1 MTRAPSLADQP
12 WLHAPEVRAVMKAL
26 GDARFVGG
34 CVRNSLLG
42 LGVDDID
49 IATPLTP
56 DAVAKAVER
65 EGMRA
70 VATGLEH
77 GTVTVVCNSKP
88 FEVTTLR
95 RDVSTDGRRATVAFT
110 TDWQEDAGR
119 RDFTINALYADAQG
133 QVFDYHGGLEDLKAG
148 VVRFIGDADARIAE
162 DYLRV
167 LRLFRIH
174 AWYGRGEINAI
185 ALTACAAAR
194 HQLKTL
200 SGERL
205 QKEVL
210 KLLLVRAPLGVV
222 RSMLASG
229 VLGELIPGAIDT
241 DALGRMCEIDSA
253 QGLPAD
259 PVLRLAVMLD
269 GAATA
274 HALAVRWR
282 FSNNDRDRLADVFRL
297 RDVVKVG
304 LPSGSSEALVY
315 RHGNA
320 TVRDLA
326 RVGWV
331 HGYPTPAADSWLAL
345 IRLAETWQR
354 PRLPIDGADILKAG
368 VPHGPAVGKTLH
380 AVEDWWIASGFPDS
394 RERALEK
401 LHEVLR
407 RA

>member
-65 EGMRA
+65 QGMRA

-174 AWYGRGEINAI
+174 AWYGRGEINAV

-210 KLLLVRAPLGVV
+210 KLLLARAPLGVV
-222 RSMLASG
+222 RSMQVSG

-241 DALGRMCEIDSA
+241 DALGRMCEIDGVH
-253 QGLPAD
+253 GLPAD

-269 GAATA
+269 SGATA

-297 RDVVKVG
+297 RDVVKAG
-304 LPSGSSEALVY
+304 LAGGAGEALVY

-331 HGYPTPAADSWLAL
+331 HAQPTHAGDGWLAL

-368 VPHGPAVGKTLH
+368 VPHGPAVGKALH

-401 LHEVLR
+401 LREVIE

>member
-1 MTRAPSLADQP
+1 
-12 WLHAPEVRAVMKAL
+12 
-26 GDARFVGG
+26 
-34 CVRNSLLG
+34 
-42 LGVDDID
+42 
-49 IATPLTP
+49 
-56 DAVAKAVER
+56 
-65 EGMRA
+65 
-70 VATGLEH
+70 
-77 GTVTVVCNSKP
+77 
-88 FEVTTLR
+88 
-95 RDVSTDGRRATVAFT
+95 
-110 TDWQEDAGR
+110 
-119 RDFTINALYADAQG
+119 
-133 QVFDYHGGLEDLKAG
+133 
-148 VVRFIGDADARIAE
+148 
-162 DYLRV
+162 
-167 LRLFRIH
+167 
-174 AWYGRGEINAI
+174 
-185 ALTACAAAR
+185 
-194 HQLKTL
+194 
-200 SGERL
+200 
-205 QKEVL
+205 
-210 KLLLVRAPLGVV
+210 
-222 RSMLASG
+222 

-253 QGLPAD
+253 HGLAAD

-331 HGYPTPAADSWLAL
+331 HAQPTPPADGWLAL
-345 IRLAETWQR
+345 MRLAETWQR

-380 AVEDWWIASGFPDS
+380 AVEEWWIASGFPDS

-401 LHEVLR
+401 LSEVLR

>member
-12 WLHAPEVRAVMKAL
+12 WLHAPEVRAVMAAL
-26 GDARFVGG
+26 GNARFVGG

-56 DAVAKAVER
+56 DVVAKAVAR
-65 EGMRA
+65 QGMRA

-119 RDFTINALYADAQG
+119 RDFTINALYADPQG

-174 AWYGRGEINAI
+174 AWYGRGEINAV

-210 KLLLVRAPLGVV
+210 KLLLARAPLGVV
-222 RSMLASG
+222 RSMQASG

-241 DALGRMCEIDSA
+241 DALGRMCEMS
-253 QGLPAD
+253 G
-259 PVLRLAVMLD
+259 
-269 GAATA
+269 GAFRTMI
-274 HALAVRWR
+274 VTGWR
-282 FSNNDRDRLADVFRL
+282 MCFACGMS
-297 RDVVKVG
+297 
-304 LPSGSSEALVY
+304 
-315 RHGNA
+315 
-320 TVRDLA
+320 
-326 RVGWV
+326 
-331 HGYPTPAADSWLAL
+331 
-345 IRLAETWQR
+345 
-354 PRLPIDGADILKAG
+354 
-368 VPHGPAVGKTLH
+368 
-380 AVEDWWIASGFPDS
+380 
-394 RERALEK
+394 
-401 LHEVLR
+401 
-407 RA
+407 

>member
-12 WLHAPEVRAVMKAL
+12 WLHAPEVRAVMAAL
-26 GDARFVGG
+26 GNARFVGG

-148 VVRFIGDADARIAE
+148 VVRFIGNADERIAE

-174 AWYGRGEINAI
+174 AWYGRGDINAV

-210 KLLLVRAPLGVV
+210 KLLLARAPLGVV
-222 RSMLASG
+222 RSMQACG
-229 VLGELIPGAIDT
+229 VLGELIPGVIDT
-241 DALGRMCEIDSA
+241 DALGRMCEVDSA
-253 QGLPAD
+253 HGLAAD

-269 GAATA
+269 SGATA

-297 RDVVKVG
+297 RGVVKAG
-304 LPSGSSEALVY
+304 LPGGAGEALVY
-315 RHGNA
+315 RYGNA

-326 RVGWV
+326 RIGWV
-331 HGYPTPAADSWLAL
+331 HTQPTPARDEWLAL

-380 AVEDWWIASGFPDS
+380 AVEEWWIASGFPGS

-401 LHEVLR
+401 LREVLG

>member
-1 MTRAPSLADQP
+1 MMRAPSLADQP
-12 WLHAPEVRAVMKAL
+12 WLHAPEVRAVMAAL
-26 GDARFVGG
+26 GNARFVGG

-56 DAVAKAVER
+56 DVVAKAVAR
-65 EGMRA
+65 QGMHA

-133 QVFDYHGGLEDLKAG
+133 QVFDYHGGLEDLKVG

-210 KLLLVRAPLGVV
+210 KLLLARAPHGVV
-222 RSMLASG
+222 RSMQASG

-253 QGLPAD
+253 HGLAAD

-297 RDVVKVG
+297 RDVVKAG
-304 LPSGSSEALVY
+304 LPGGASEALVY

-331 HGYPTPAADSWLAL
+331 HAQPTLPADSWLAL
-345 IRLAETWQR
+345 MRLAETWQR

-368 VPHGPAVGKTLH
+368 VTHGPAVGKTLS
-380 AVEDWWIASGFPDS
+380 AVEEWWIDSGFPDS
-394 RERALEK
+394 RARALEK
-401 LHEVLR
+401 LQEVLK

>member
-1 MTRAPSLADQP
+1 MTRATSLADQP

-56 DAVAKAVER
+56 DVVAQAVER
-65 EGMRA
+65 QGMRA

-110 TDWQEDAGR
+110 TDWREDAGR

-174 AWYGRGEINAI
+174 AWYGRGEINAV

-210 KLLLVRAPLGVV
+210 KLLLAKAPLDVV
-222 RSMLASG
+222 RSMQASG
-229 VLGELIPGAIDT
+229 VLGELIPGTIDT
-241 DALGRMCEIDSA
+241 DALGRMCEIDRA
-253 QGLPAD
+253 HGLSAD

-282 FSNNDRDRLADVFRL
+282 FSNHDRDRLSDVFRL
-297 RDVVKVG
+297 RDIVTADLRDG
-304 LPSGSSEALVY
+304 AGEALVY

-331 HGYPTPAADSWLAL
+331 HASPARSGDDWLAL

-354 PRLPIDGADILKAG
+354 PQLPINGGDILKAG
-368 VPHGPAVGKTLH
+368 VPHGPEVGKALH
-380 AVEDWWIASGFPDS
+380 AVEEWWIASRFPDS
-394 RERALEK
+394 RARALEK
-401 LHEVLR
+401 LREVLG

>member
-1 MTRAPSLADQP
+1 
-12 WLHAPEVRAVMKAL
+12 
-26 GDARFVGG
+26 
-34 CVRNSLLG
+34 VRNSLLG

-56 DAVAKAVER
+56 DVVAKAVER
-65 EGMRA
+65 QGMRA

-174 AWYGRGEINAI
+174 AWYGRGEINAV

-210 KLLLVRAPLGVV
+210 KLLLARAPLGVV
-222 RSMLASG
+222 RSMQASG

-253 QGLPAD
+253 HGLAAD

-331 HGYPTPAADSWLAL
+331 HAQPTPPADGWLAL
-345 IRLAETWQR
+345 MRLAETWQR

-368 VPHGPAVGKTLH
+368 VPHGPAVGKTLS
-380 AVEDWWIASGFPDS
+380 AVEEWWIASGFPDS
-394 RERALEK
+394 RARALEK
-401 LHEVLR
+401 LQEVLR

>member
-12 WLHAPEVRAVMKAL
+12 WLHAPEVRAVMAAL
-26 GDARFVGG
+26 GNARFVGG

-65 EGMRA
+65 QGMRA

-174 AWYGRGEINAI
+174 AWYGRGEINAV

-210 KLLLVRAPLGVV
+210 KLLLARAPLGVV
-222 RSMLASG
+222 RSMQASG

-253 QGLPAD
+253 HGLAAD

-297 RDVVKVG
+297 RDVVKAG
-304 LPSGSSEALVY
+304 LPGSASEALVY

-331 HGYPTPAADSWLAL
+331 HAQPTPPADGWLAL
-345 IRLAETWQR
+345 MRLAETWQR

-380 AVEDWWIASGFPDS
+380 AVEEWWIASGFPDS

-401 LHEVLR
+401 LSEVLR

>member
-1 MTRAPSLADQP
+1 MTRAHSLADQP

-65 EGMRA
+65 QGMRA

-174 AWYGRGEINAI
+174 AWYGRGEINAV

-222 RSMLASG
+222 RAMQASG
-229 VLGELIPGAIDT
+229 VLGELIPGVIDT

-253 QGLPAD
+253 HGLAAD

-282 FSNNDRDRLADVFRL
+282 LSNKDRDRLADVFRL

-304 LPSGSSEALVY
+304 LPRGSSEALVY

-331 HGYPTPAADSWLAL
+331 RAYPTPAAEGWLAL

-354 PRLPIDGADILKAG
+354 PHLPIDGADILKAG
-368 VPHGPAVGKTLH
+368 VPHGPAVGKALA
-380 AVEDWWIASGFPDS
+380 AVEDWWVASGFPAS

-401 LHEVLR
+401 LQEVLR

>member
-56 DAVAKAVER
+56 DAVAQAVER
-65 EGMRA
+65 QGMRA

-174 AWYGRGEINAI
+174 AWYGRGEINAV

-210 KLLLVRAPLGVV
+210 KLLLAKAPLGVV
-222 RSMLASG
+222 QSMQASG

-241 DALGRMCEIDSA
+241 DALGRMCEIDGVH
-253 QGLPAD
+253 GLPAD

-297 RDVVKVG
+297 RDVVKAG
-304 LPSGSSEALVY
+304 LPVGAGEALVY
-315 RHGNA
+315 RHGNS

-331 HGYPTPAADSWLAL
+331 HAFASPEGDGWLAL

-368 VPHGPAVGKTLH
+368 VPHGPAVGKALH
-380 AVEDWWIASGFPDS
+380 AVEEWWIASGFPDS

-401 LHEVLR
+401 LRDVLG

>member
-174 AWYGRGEINAI
+174 AWYGRGEINAV

-210 KLLLVRAPLGVV
+210 KLLLARAPLGVV

>member
-12 WLHAPEVRAVMKAL
+12 WLHAPEVRAVMAAL
-26 GDARFVGG
+26 GNARFVGG

-56 DAVAKAVER
+56 DAVVKAVER

-119 RDFTINALYADAQG
+119 RDFTINALYADSQG
-133 QVFDYHGGLEDLKAG
+133 EVFDYHGGLEDLRAG

-174 AWYGRGEINAI
+174 AWYGRGEINAV

-210 KLLLVRAPLGVV
+210 KLLLARAPIGVV
-222 RSMLASG
+222 RSMMASG

-253 QGLPAD
+253 HGLAAD

-297 RDVVKVG
+297 RDVVKAG
-304 LPSGSSEALVY
+304 LPGGAGEALVY

-331 HGYPTPAADSWLAL
+331 HAQPTPSSGGWLAL
-345 IRLAETWQR
+345 MRLAETWQR

-368 VPHGPAVGKTLH
+368 VTHGPAVGKTLS
-380 AVEDWWIASGFPDS
+380 AVEEWWIASGFPDS

-401 LHEVLR
+401 LEEILR

>member
-1 MTRAPSLADQP
+1 
-12 WLHAPEVRAVMKAL
+12 MKAL